1 MLRSGRPPL
10 GGEVLKGRARAAL
23 VALAAAAVAVAAVLW
38 YMVAMPGRSSAGR
51 PELDDDARRLAA
63 RLRAHVGAI
72 GAREHNV
79 WAPAELEAAAA
90 YVERE
95 LAAAGYAVRREE
107 FRSQGAPVRNV
118 FAEISGASRPGEI
131 VVVGAHYDSVRGAPG
146 ANDNGSGVAAVL
158 ELARTAREWRPAR
171 TWRLVLFVNE
181 EPPFYRTGEMG
192 SHVHVAGARARGERI
207 VAMFSIETIG
217 YYADGPGTQHYPFP
231 FSAFYPDRGDFLAF
245 VANLASRDLVHRT
258 LAAFRAAAEFP
269 SEGVAAPGWIPGVD
283 WSDQWAFWRAG
294 IPAVMITDTAPF
306 RYPHYHTPRD
316 TPDKVDYERLAQV
329 VRGLERTFRALDEAL

>member
-1 MLRSGRPPL
+1 M
-10 GGEVLKGRARAAL
+10 AAL
-23 VALAAAAVAVAAVLW
+23 VALAAAAAAVAALLW
-38 YMVAMPGRSSAGR
+38 YMVTVPGRSWSG
-51 PELDDDARRLAA
+51 PPPPLDDEARRLAA

-79 WAPAELEAAAA
+79 WATPELEAAAA

-107 FRSQGAPVRNV
+107 FRSRAVPVRNV
-118 FAEISGASRPGEI
+118 FAEIRGASRPGEI

-146 ANDNGSGVAAVL
+146 ANDNGSGVAGVL
-158 ELARTAREWRPAR
+158 ELAHALRGWRPAR

-181 EPPFYRTGEMG
+181 EPPFYRTEEMG
-192 SHVHVAGARARGERI
+192 SHVHVAGARARGDRI

-217 YYADGPGTQHYPFP
+217 YYADAPGSQHYPFP

-245 VANLASRDLVHRT
+245 VANLASRGLVHRT
-258 LAAFRAAAEFP
+258 VAAFRAAAEFP

-306 RYPHYHTPRD
+306 RYPHYHTPQD
-316 TPDKVDYERLAQV
+316 TPDKVDYDRLARV